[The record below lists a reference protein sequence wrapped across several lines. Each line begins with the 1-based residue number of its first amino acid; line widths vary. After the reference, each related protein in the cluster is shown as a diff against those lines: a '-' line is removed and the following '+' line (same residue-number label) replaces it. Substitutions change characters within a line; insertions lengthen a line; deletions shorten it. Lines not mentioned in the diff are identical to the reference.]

1 MTSGLNIAHACYF
14 AILERTSGVG
24 VGIAP
29 GLMCP
34 LIAIEFR
41 NKDERKA
48 LYVLDPV
55 IPDLTTFDY
64 LGRILTFPGQV
75 KQEMLRFSA

>member
-1 MTSGLNIAHACYF
+1 
-14 AILERTSGVG
+14 
-24 VGIAP
+24 
-29 GLMCP
+29 MCP

-41 NKDERKA
+41 NKDEWKA